1 MATQTAVT
9 ATTVP
14 QGSPSVTGSASQGG
28 ILNSA
33 RQFFSLAA
41 PKVEKDKEF
50 SFRFLTSP
58 LRSKP
63 AATVNADNFYMYAC
77 GSINMP

>member
-41 PKVEKDKEF
+41 PKVEKGDF
-50 SFRFLTSP
+50 S
-58 LRSKP
+58 
-63 AATVNADNFYMYAC
+63 
-77 GSINMP
+77 